1 MLQNIIQNM
10 TEHPEEY
17 HHLKNFKLI
26 YSGLV
31 NKLLLD
37 DNFKNE
43 YKNLDTQ
50 KIRTY
55 LEKKFSK
62 KEIENNIFIFRN
74 HIFFISWLKQPWQR
88 LIKNKEANIGF
99 LSKVLEDWFLNRPII
114 KDNVDLFKEYL
125 LEKGID
131 TINIYLIK

>member
-1 MLQNIIQNM
+1 MLQDIIQNM

-17 HHLKNFKLI
+17 HLKNFKLI
-26 YSGLV
+26 YSWLV
-31 NKLLLD
+31 NKLLID
-37 DNFKNE
+37 ENISENKI
-43 YKNLDTQ
+43 KNLDTQ
-50 KIRTY
+50 KIREQ

-99 LSKVLEDWFLNRPII
+99 LSKILEDWFLNKPII
-114 KDNVDLFKEYL
+114 KDNVDLFKKYL

>member
-1 MLQNIIQNM
+1 MLQDIVQNM

-17 HHLKNFKLI
+17 HLKNFKLI

-37 DNFKNE
+37 NNFKNE

-50 KIRTY
+50 KIRAY

-74 HIFFISWLKQPWQR
+74 HIFFISWLKQAWQR

-99 LSKVLEDWFLNRPII
+99 LSKVLEDWFLNKPII